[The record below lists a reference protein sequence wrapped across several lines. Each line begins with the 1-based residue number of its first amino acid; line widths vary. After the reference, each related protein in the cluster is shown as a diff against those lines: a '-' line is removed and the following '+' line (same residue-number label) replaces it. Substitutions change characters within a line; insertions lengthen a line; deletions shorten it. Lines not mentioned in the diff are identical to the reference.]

1 MSNTFEPVG
10 IAVVGCGNIS
20 DQYLT
25 NLVRFPDV
33 NVVACADINL
43 SRASAQA
50 AKYGVP
56 HSADLDYGFG
66 DAGR

>member
-33 NVVACADINL
+33 KVVACADIDL

-50 AKYGVP
+50 AKIRGAALRGSG
-56 HSADLDYGFG
+56 HGFG